1 MPLRARLRGE
11 IVPLKRGARFMKG
24 LHRRTL
30 IAAGLCLPALRR
42 AGAAESPLR
51 IGVLTDLSGPYSGIA
66 GQGSIACARQAVRE
80 AADAGLPAAEV
91 VSADHHNDPAKG
103 AAIARDWYANG
114 VDLIVDVP
122 NSEVALAVAAV
133 ARAANRAYINTGAAT
148 TKLTG
153 AGCSPTTVHW
163 SYDTH
168 MLARSTGGA
177 LVRAGGS
184 TWFFLAPDYAFGAEL
199 QAETSAQVVQAGGRI
214 LGGDLY
220 PFPGTTDFKPL
231 LRQAMQSNAQVLG
244 LANAGNDVTSCVAQ
258 AHAEGICDETRVA
271 CLLMQLPDVHRLGLA
286 KAEGLML
293 TESFYWDLNDRTRA
307 FTQRLMDA
315 QSPPGYPDMIQAGC
329 YAGTLHFLKAV
340 AALGVGRARD
350 GAAVV
355 AKMKSMPTDD
365 DAFGPASI
373 RRDGRVMV
381 PAMLFEVKSED
392 ESTGPWDYYRQV
404 STTPPDAAFG
414 PLPESVCTLAKA

>member
-1 MPLRARLRGE
+1 M
-11 IVPLKRGARFMKG
+11 GA

-42 AGAAESPLR
+42 AGAAEPALK

-66 GQGSIACARQAVRE
+66 GQGSIACTRQAVRE
-80 AADAGLPAAEV
+80 AAQAGLPDAAI
-91 VSADHHNDPAKG
+91 VSADHHNDPEKG

-114 VDLIVDVP
+114 VHMIIDVP

-133 ARAANRAYINTGAAT
+133 ARAANRTYINTGAAT
-148 TKLTG
+148 AKLTG
-153 AGCSPTTVHW
+153 AGCSPNTVHW

-184 TWFFLAPDYAFGAEL
+184 TWYFLAPDYAFGAEL

-214 LGGDLY
+214 LGGEAY
-220 PFPGTTDFKPL
+220 AFPGTMDFKPL
-231 LRQAMQSNAQVLG
+231 LKQAAQSNAQVLG
-244 LANAGNDVTSCVAQ
+244 LANAGADVIACVSQ
-258 AHAEGICDETRVA
+258 AHAQGICDETRVA
-271 CLLMQLPDVHRLGLA
+271 CLLMQLPDVHKLGLA
-286 KAEGLML
+286 VAAGLML

-307 FTQRLMDA
+307 FTERLMA
-315 QSPPGYPDMIQAGC
+315 AESPPTYPDMIQAGC
-329 YAGTLHFLKAV
+329 YAGTLHFLKAA
-340 AALGVGRARD
+340 AALGVARARTD

-365 DAFGPASI
+365 DAFGPATI

-381 PAMLFEVKSED
+381 PAMLFQVKSED
-392 ESTGPWDYYRQV
+392 ESSGPWDYYRQV
-404 STTPPDAAFG
+404 SATPPEDAFG
-414 PLPESVCTLAKA
+414 PLAASVCSLAKV

>member
-1 MPLRARLRGE
+1 MG
-11 IVPLKRGARFMKG
+11 G
-24 LHRRTL
+24 LQRRTL

-42 AGAAESPLR
+42 AGAAEAPLK

-66 GQGSIACARQAVRE
+66 GQGSIACARQAVHE
-80 AADAGLPAAEV
+80 AAADGLPAAEII
-91 VSADHHNDPAKG
+91 SADHHNDPLKA
-103 AAIARDWYANG
+103 AAIARGWYASG
-114 VDLIVDVP
+114 VDMIVDVP
-122 NSEVALAVAAV
+122 NSDVALAVAAV
-133 ARAANRAYINTGAAT
+133 ARAANRTYINTGAAT

-153 AGCSPTTVHW
+153 AECSPTTVHW

-184 TWFFLAPDYAFGAEL
+184 TWFFLAPDYEFGAEL
-199 QAETSAQVVQAGGRI
+199 QADTSLQVVAAGGRI
-214 LGGDLY
+214 LGSANY
-220 PFPGTTDFKPL
+220 PFPGTMDFKPL

-244 LANAGNDVTSCVAQ
+244 LANAGADVTSCVAQ

-286 KAEGLML
+286 RAEGLML

-307 FTQRLMDA
+307 FTQRLMEA

-340 AALGVGRARD
+340 AALGVSRARAD

-355 AKMKSMPTDD
+355 AKMKAMPTDD
-365 DAFGPASI
+365 DAFGPATI

-392 ESTGPWDYYRQV
+392 ESTGPWDYYRQI
-404 STTPPDAAFG
+404 STTPPDAAFS
-414 PLPESVCTLAKA
+414 PLPEGACALAKA